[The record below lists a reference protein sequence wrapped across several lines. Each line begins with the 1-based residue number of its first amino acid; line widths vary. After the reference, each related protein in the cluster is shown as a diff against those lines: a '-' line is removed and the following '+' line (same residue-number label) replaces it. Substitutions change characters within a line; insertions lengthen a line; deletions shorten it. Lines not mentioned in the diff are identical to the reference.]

1 MMVIT
6 VKYHLKISGM
16 LEQPLR
22 PLITNT
28 MLRVVWTNH
37 HRNNMQVLLMIS
49 HQSEC
54 MLLQAVKVILVLVI
68 NSKKNINS
76 QLSDNRTWISK
87 SKVAEVVTITIINST
102 LQTTSLELEVDQLI
116 TLVLARLS
124 ELNNNL
130 NNRSMEVI
138 NSHMMINMM
147 ITQIHSNRIQGV
159 DMVEANPVTS
169 MTKATEVA
177 DNKNQVEIQYSDKE
191 LNQVAIVDLLLINL
205 QSSYTLHQGERAA
218 FNSSEKCWVI

>member
-1 MMVIT
+1 M
-6 VKYHLKISGM
+6 
-16 LEQPLR
+16 
-22 PLITNT
+22 
-28 MLRVVWTNH
+28 
-37 HRNNMQVLLMIS
+37 
-49 HQSEC
+49 
-54 MLLQAVKVILVLVI
+54 
-68 NSKKNINS
+68 
-76 QLSDNRTWISK
+76 
-87 SKVAEVVTITIINST
+87 AEVVTITIINST

-116 TLVLARLS
+116 TLVQVKLS

-177 DNKNQVEIQYSDKE
+177 DNKNQVEIQYLDKE
-191 LNQVAIVDLLLINL
+191 LNQVAIVDLQLINL
-205 QSSYTLHQGERAA
+205 QSSYTLHQVEKAA
-218 FNSSEKCWVI
+218 FNSSEKC